1 MAGAAQPQAQ
11 QQEDQRLS
19 ITEEMPPAF
28 RYFKR
33 LPIEL
38 RLKIWEAACLP
49 STDADHG
56 LHYVTLDVVE
66 EGVEDVDDEEYLENL
81 VIFDAD
87 LEGYDEEFEVESDD
101 TGYVTL
107 RALKRPCEKSSEATN
122 PNKSAYLWDAGLW
135 LACKESRSYSKDFP
149 STIVPFKKNEKWLP
163 VVRPTHDIFCIDA
176 TKLKSLSRSLFG
188 MKLLAP
194 FLGTR
199 TFTIKERWNI
209 AFKFD
214 HSWNNAFPSRENILK
229 RENSPRGLLAHW
241 VEILSEESVPA
252 PNLWIIDDDVRW
264 VARPGQVFE
273 TVYRDCEADY
283 VQINWEATR
292 DNTISLLKGAVAR
305 FMDSF
310 GLVCDNEDMYD
321 LQELGLEP
329 MAFRVKDHIKLLVR
343 RDNEMQDY
351 MEEDNGTDNETE
363 DDTEIEFEY
372 ESDDLSGGSDGSDQE
387 GE

>member
-1 MAGAAQPQAQ
+1 MAGVAQPHAQ
-11 QQEDQRLS
+11 QQEDQSLS
-19 ITEEMPPAF
+19 IPEEMSPAF
-28 RYFKR
+28 CYFKR

-66 EGVEDVDDEEYLENL
+66 EGKEGVEDMDDEEYLENL

-107 RALKRPCEKSSEATN
+107 RALKRPCEKSSETTN
-122 PNKSAYLWDAGLW
+122 PNKSAYLWDAGL
-135 LACKESRSYSKDFP
+135 CKDFP

-163 VVRPTHDIFCIDA
+163 VVRPTHDIFCIDT

-214 HSWNNAFPSRENILK
+214 HSWNNVFPSRENRLK

-292 DNTISLLKGAVAR
+292 DNKISLLKGAVAR

-343 RDNEMQDY
+343 KDNEMQDY
-351 MEEDNGTDNETE
+351 MEEDNETDNETE

>member
-1 MAGAAQPQAQ
+1 MAEAAQPQAEQ
-11 QQEDQRLS
+11 REDQSFS
-19 ITEEMPPAF
+19 INEEMSPAF
-28 RYFKR
+28 HYFKR
-33 LPIEL
+33 LPIEI

-49 STDADHG
+49 CTDADHG

-66 EGVEDVDDEEYLENL
+66 EGGEDDEDEKWFENS
-81 VIFDAD
+81 VIFDAN
-87 LEGYDEEFEVESDD
+87 LEGYFEEFEVESDD

-107 RALKRPCEKSSEATN
+107 RALKRPGEKSSKTTN
-122 PNKSAYLWDAGLW
+122 PVNKSAYLWDAGL
-135 LACKESRSYSKDFP
+135 CKDFP

-163 VVRPTHDIFCIDA
+163 LVRTTHDIFCIDT

-199 TFTIKERWNI
+199 IFTIKERWNI

-241 VEILSEESVPA
+241 VEVLSEESVPA
-252 PNLWIIDDDVRW
+252 PNLWIVDDDVRW

-273 TVYRDCEADY
+273 TVYRDCDADY

-292 DNTISLLKGAVAR
+292 DNTISLLKGAVTR

-310 GLVCDNEDMYD
+310 GLVCDDEDLYD

-329 MAFRVKDHIKLLVR
+329 VSFRVKDHIKLLVR
-343 RDNEMQDY
+343 KDNEMQDY
-351 MEEDNGTDNETE
+351 MEEDNRTDNETE
-363 DDTEIEFEY
+363 DDIEIEFEY

-387 GE
+387 DE

>member
-1 MAGAAQPQAQ
+1 M
-11 QQEDQRLS
+11 
-19 ITEEMPPAF
+19 
-28 RYFKR
+28 
-33 LPIEL
+33 
-38 RLKIWEAACLP
+38 
-49 STDADHG
+49 
-56 LHYVTLDVVE
+56 
-66 EGVEDVDDEEYLENL
+66 
-81 VIFDAD
+81 
-87 LEGYDEEFEVESDD
+87 
-101 TGYVTL
+101 
-107 RALKRPCEKSSEATN
+107 
-122 PNKSAYLWDAGLW
+122 
-135 LACKESRSYSKDFP
+135 
-149 STIVPFKKNEKWLP
+149 
-163 VVRPTHDIFCIDA
+163 VRPTHDIFCIDT

-214 HSWNNAFPSRENILK
+214 HSWNNAFPSRENRLK

-329 MAFRVKDHIKLLVR
+329 MAFRVKDHVKLLVR
-343 RDNEMQDY
+343 KDNEMQAY
-351 MEEDNGTDNETE
+351 MEEDNVTDNETE

-372 ESDDLSGGSDGSDQE
+372 ESDDLSGGNDGSDQE

>member
-1 MAGAAQPQAQ
+1 
-11 QQEDQRLS
+11 
-19 ITEEMPPAF
+19 
-28 RYFKR
+28 
-33 LPIEL
+33 
-38 RLKIWEAACLP
+38 
-49 STDADHG
+49 
-56 LHYVTLDVVE
+56 
-66 EGVEDVDDEEYLENL
+66 
-81 VIFDAD
+81 
-87 LEGYDEEFEVESDD
+87 
-101 TGYVTL
+101 
-107 RALKRPCEKSSEATN
+107 
-122 PNKSAYLWDAGLW
+122 
-135 LACKESRSYSKDFP
+135 
-149 STIVPFKKNEKWLP
+149 
-163 VVRPTHDIFCIDA
+163 
-176 TKLKSLSRSLFG
+176 

-214 HSWNNAFPSRENILK
+214 HSWNNAFPSRENKLK

-283 VQINWEATR
+283 VQISWKATR

-310 GLVCDNEDMYD
+310 GLLCDNEDMYD

-343 RDNEMQDY
+343 KDNEMQDY
-351 MEEDNGTDNETE
+351 MEEDNRTDNETE